1 MRHIVYV
8 GNGGITT
15 RDAIEISTQLVGA
28 ANFNIVYDAAGDQVQ
43 PHENA
48 VVFSTKPCEKWAYR
62 CGAKYHHAREV
73 RKVVL

>member
-43 PHENA
+43 PLENS
-48 VVFSTKPCEKWAYR
+48 VVCTTKQCQPWADR
-62 CGAKYHHAREV
+62 CGAKYHNAREV

>member
-15 RDAIEISTQLVGA
+15 ADAIEISTQLVGA
-28 ANFNIVYDAAGDQVQ
+28 ANFNIVYDAAYDQIT

-48 VVFSTKPCEKWAYR
+48 VVFSTKPCEKWADR
-62 CGAKYHHAREV
+62 CGAKYHNARTV

>member
-28 ANFNIVYDAAGDQVQ
+28 ANFNIVYDAAHDQIT

-48 VVFSTKPCEKWAYR
+48 VVFSTQSCALWAAR
-62 CGAKYHHAREV
+62 CGATYHMARVV